1 MKTKETLATKLLK
14 RFYGVQGVLDEYRRN
29 EIYKIGNIGF
39 IAMFYY
45 ALISN
50 FIVLFV
56 FSLDNHRHT
65 EDILMWYIIANM
77 IFLIWG
83 ICGYVLITTRRR
95 HLLEN
100 EVQDIETQKKHL
112 KYLAIRQGIFFGVFM
127 YISNTLM
134 SPGFSDLRS
143 IRALFG
149 AAVAGA
155 FFGIGMYCFQRMNLK
170 KVK

>member
-29 EIYKIGNIGF
+29 EIYKIGNAGF

-45 ALISN
+45 ALFSN
-50 FIVLFV
+50 FIVLLV

-77 IFLIWG
+77 IFLICG

-112 KYLAIRQGIFFGVFM
+112 KYLVIRQGIFFGVF
-127 YISNTLM
+127 SNILNTFM
-134 SPGFSDLRS
+134 SSGFSDFFSVRS
-143 IRALFG
+143 MFG
-149 AAVAGA
+149 ACFAGA
-155 FFGIGMYCFQRMNLK
+155 MFGSLMYLFQRMNLK
-170 KVK
+170 KVQ

>member
-29 EIYKIGNIGF
+29 EIYKIGNTGF

-45 ALISN
+45 ALFSN
-50 FIVLFV
+50 FIVLLV

-65 EDILMWYIIANM
+65 EDILMWYIIANI
-77 IFLIWG
+77 IFLICG

-112 KYLAIRQGIFFGVFM
+112 KYLAIRQGIFFGVFN
-127 YISNTLM
+127 YLFTVLM
-134 SPGFSDLRS
+134 SPEFSDLRS
-143 IRALFG
+143 IRSLFG
-149 AAVAGA
+149 AIFADT
-155 FFGIGMYCFQRMNLK
+155 FFGVAMYLFQRMNLK
-170 KVK
+170 KV